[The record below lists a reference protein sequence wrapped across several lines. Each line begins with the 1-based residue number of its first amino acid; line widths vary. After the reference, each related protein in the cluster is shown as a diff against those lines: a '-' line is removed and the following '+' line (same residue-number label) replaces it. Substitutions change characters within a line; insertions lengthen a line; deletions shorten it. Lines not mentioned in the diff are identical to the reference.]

1 MMVRVEYVMLLALYA
16 VSESM
21 ETVVSPF
28 VSNHLDR
35 APF

>member
-1 MMVRVEYVMLLALYA
+1 MIVRVDYVMRLALYA